1 MTDFQISEQDY
12 LELQETV
19 LSYAQVKDLDEDYVL
34 LQVDSF
40 LTEPNSK
47 NSLLI
52 WEALVEDDLGL
63 VKNNPQLQE
72 LINIA
77 AKHFKQSE
85 NSPTFH

>member
-77 AKHFKQSE
+77 SKHFKQSE